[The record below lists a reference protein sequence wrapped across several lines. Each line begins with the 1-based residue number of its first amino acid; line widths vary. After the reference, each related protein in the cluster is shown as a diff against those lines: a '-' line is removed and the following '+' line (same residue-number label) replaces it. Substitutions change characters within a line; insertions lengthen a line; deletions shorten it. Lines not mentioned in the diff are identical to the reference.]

1 MAAVPAVLLPK
12 NWTNPLRLLIV
23 ALPAVLMP
31 LNSSRAKLLLMVALP
46 PFIVIPAPVKLR
58 TTEFANV

>member
-1 MAAVPAVLLPK
+1 MAAVPAVLLLK
-12 NWTNPLRLLIV
+12 NWTNPPVLLIV
-23 ALPAVLMP
+23 ALPAVLVL
-31 LNSSRAKLLLMVALP
+31 LNSSKAKLLLMVALP